1 MQSPIK
7 ILSKVLSN
15 DHCLIFFFLSP
26 NGVALIK
33 IFSLP
38 AHAQNVM
45 LYKGGCTDVALT
57 ASKLYFLLSVCAA
70 SQ

>member
-1 MQSPIK
+1 MIT
-7 ILSKVLSN
+7 V
-15 DHCLIFFFLSP
+15 FFSP
-26 NGVALIK
+26 NGVALIE

-38 AHAQNVM
+38 VHAQNAM

-57 ASKLYFLLSVCAA
+57 ASKLHFLLSVCAA